1 MRPLTLLQS
10 LNLANP
16 ISNTKKYRQELQSC
30 FDMPQISGINNKTHY
45 NCHMTIKKFS
55 PCKVNL
61 MLAVTGIRPDGFHN
75 LISLVTPVNFGDD
88 LTVSILP
95 ENATSDSIECN
106 APGIPLDSS
115 NLVIKAAELFR
126 KAADLNAHFSFSLT
140 KRVPAGAGL
149 GGGSSNGAAALAA
162 MNELCQQ
169 RLSDKILEDI
179 AAKLGSDCPLFLT
192 GTPVVMRGRG
202 EIVYPLFGD
211 AQYYISKLKILLFKP
226 DFSINTGWAY
236 AQMRANPSDY
246 MDRDLAESK
255 ISEWLENPSITG
267 IPLINNMQIE
277 AFKKYPA
284 LEIAIEEIKNKF
296 GVPAMMSGSGS
307 ACFAIVNNLDSAK
320 IENLKMEIK
329 SLLGD
334 SCFLAEAW

>member
-1 MRPLTLLQS
+1 
-10 LNLANP
+10 
-16 ISNTKKYRQELQSC
+16 
-30 FDMPQISGINNKTHY
+30 
-45 NCHMTIKKFS
+45 MTIKKFS

-61 MLAVTGIRPDGFHN
+61 MLAVTGVRPDGFHN
-75 LISLVTPVNFGDD
+75 LISLVAPVKFGDD
-88 LTVSILP
+88 LTVSTLP
-95 ENATSDSIECN
+95 DSADKDTIECN
-106 APGIPLDSS
+106 VDTIPLDSS
-115 NLVIKAAELFR
+115 NLVIKAADLFR
-126 KAADLNAHFSFSLT
+126 KAADINVHFAFSLK

-149 GGGSSNGAAALAA
+149 GGGSSNGATALAA
-162 MNELCQQ
+162 INELCSQ
-169 RLSDKILEDI
+169 RLSDGILEDL
-179 AAKLGSDCPLFLT
+179 AAQLGSDCPLFLT

-211 AQYYISKLKILLFKP
+211 AQDYISRLKILLFKP

-246 MDRDLAESK
+246 IDRDFAEGK

-284 LEIAIEEIKNKF
+284 LEIAIEEIKSQF

-307 ACFAIVNNLDSAK
+307 ACFAIVNNLDGEK
-320 IENLKMEIK
+320 LEELKQKIK

-334 SCFLAEAW
+334 SCFIAEAW

>member
-1 MRPLTLLQS
+1 
-10 LNLANP
+10 
-16 ISNTKKYRQELQSC
+16 
-30 FDMPQISGINNKTHY
+30 
-45 NCHMTIKKFS
+45 
-55 PCKVNL
+55 
-61 MLAVTGIRPDGFHN
+61 MLAVTGVRPDGFHN
-75 LISLVTPVNFGDD
+75 LISLVAPVKFGDD
-88 LTVSILP
+88 LTVSTLP
-95 ENATSDSIECN
+95 DSADKDTIECN
-106 APGIPLDSS
+106 VDTIPLDSS
-115 NLVIKAAELFR
+115 NLVIKAADLFR
-126 KAADLNAHFSFSLT
+126 KAADINVHFEFSLK

-149 GGGSSNGAAALAA
+149 GGGSSNGATALAA
-162 MNELCQQ
+162 INELCSQ
-169 RLSDKILEDI
+169 RLSDGILEDL
-179 AAKLGSDCPLFLT
+179 AAQLGSDCPLFLT

-211 AQYYISKLKILLFKP
+211 AQDYISRLRILLFKP

-246 MDRDLAESK
+246 IDRDFAEGK

-284 LEIAIEEIKNKF
+284 LEIAIEEIKSQF

-307 ACFAIVNNLDSAK
+307 ACFAIVNNLDGEK
-320 IENLKMEIK
+320 LEELKQKIK

-334 SCFLAEAW
+334 SCFIAEAW

>member
-1 MRPLTLLQS
+1 
-10 LNLANP
+10 
-16 ISNTKKYRQELQSC
+16 
-30 FDMPQISGINNKTHY
+30 
-45 NCHMTIKKFS
+45 MTIKKFS

-61 MLAVTGIRPDGFHN
+61 MLAVTGVRPDGFHN
-75 LISLVTPVNFGDD
+75 LISLVAPVKFGDD
-88 LTVSILP
+88 LTVSTLP
-95 ENATSDSIECN
+95 DSADKDTIECN
-106 APGIPLDSS
+106 VDAIPLDSS
-115 NLVIKAAELFR
+115 NLVIKAADLFR
-126 KAADLNAHFSFSLT
+126 NAADTNVHFAFSLK

-149 GGGSSNGAAALAA
+149 GGGSSNGATALAA
-162 MNELCQQ
+162 INELCSQ
-169 RLSDKILEDI
+169 RLSDGILEDL
-179 AAKLGSDCPLFLT
+179 AAQLGSDCPLFLT

-211 AQYYISKLKILLFKP
+211 AQDYISRLKILLFKP

-246 MDRDLAESK
+246 IDRDFAEGK

-284 LEIAIEEIKNKF
+284 LEIAIEEIKSQF

-307 ACFAIVNNLDSAK
+307 ACFAIVNNLDGEK
-320 IENLKMEIK
+320 LEELKQKIK

-334 SCFLAEAW
+334 SCFIAEAW